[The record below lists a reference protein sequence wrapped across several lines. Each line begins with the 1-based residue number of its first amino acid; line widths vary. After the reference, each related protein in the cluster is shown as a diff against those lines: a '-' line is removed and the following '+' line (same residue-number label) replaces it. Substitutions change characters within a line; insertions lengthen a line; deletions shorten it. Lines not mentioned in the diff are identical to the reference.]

1 MNYSLVDG
9 RIWALYNNDWFA
21 GTIRWYNQIMEKSRV
36 MLDEKNEDYISIN
49 DLNEVEINLIWFSLT
64 SLLLQDSKF
73 LHDMIIY
80 HSK

>member
-21 GTIRWYNQIMEKSRV
+21 GTIRWYNQTMEKSRV

>member
-21 GTIRWYNQIMEKSRV
+21 GTIRLYNQTMEKSRV

-64 SLLLQDSKF
+64 SLLLQYSKF

>member
-1 MNYSLVDG
+1 MNYSLVDS

-21 GTIRWYNQIMEKSRV
+21 GTITWYNQTMEKSRV

>member
-21 GTIRWYNQIMEKSRV
+21 GTIRLYNQTMEKSRV
-36 MLDEKNEDYISIN
+36 MLDEKNEDYISVN

-64 SLLLQDSKF
+64 SLLLQYSKF